1 MSSEFVKWDDL
12 DLDYFFGDSDWTD
25 NEDVFGPESEWGG
38 SGNESDQQESCL
50 VETGSSGLNLKEND
64 ATRKSSSSKQ
74 QKTTSKKFYKCP
86 ECEKQ
91 YASTSGFRGH
101 VMKKHGKSDL
111 KGKFVKIERAC
122 FRILHPR
129 ITSPV

>member
-25 NEDVFGPESEWGG
+25 NEDILGPESEWGG
-38 SGNESDQQESCL
+38 SGDESEQESC
-50 VETGSSGLNLKEND
+50 VIETAPSDLNLKEND
-64 ATRKSSSSKQ
+64 ASQESSSSKQ
-74 QKTTSKKFYKCP
+74 QKRGSKKYYKCP

-111 KGKFVKIERAC
+111 KGKFV
-122 FRILHPR
+122 
-129 ITSPV
+129 